1 MDEGK
6 VAVRYSKALLSLAKE
21 QGVISSVI
29 VDVKTLEQLLDTFPR
44 LNEVLVSPVVST
56 EEKHKLF
63 KQVFEPSFNPLTYGF
78 LNLLLTNKREAYLKR
93 ITRCFMESYRK
104 EEGFKAAKLTSVI
117 ELDKATLEKF
127 STLIQKHFNTKVDL
141 TVAIDKSL
149 IGGFILDIE
158 DQRIDASIA
167 SKFRRLK
174 RELLESQS

>member
-78 LNLLLTNKREAYLKR
+78 LNLL
-93 ITRCFMESYRK
+93 
-104 EEGFKAAKLTSVI
+104 
-117 ELDKATLEKF
+117 
-127 STLIQKHFNTKVDL
+127 
-141 TVAIDKSL
+141 
-149 IGGFILDIE
+149 
-158 DQRIDASIA
+158 
-167 SKFRRLK
+167 
-174 RELLESQS
+174 

>member
-21 QGVISSVI
+21 QGVIALVI
-29 VDVKTLEQLLDTFPR
+29 ADVKTLEQLFDTFPR
-44 LNEVLVSPVVST
+44 LNEVLVSPVVSM
-56 EEKHKLF
+56 EEKHQLF

-93 ITRCFMESYRK
+93 IIRYFMESYRK

-117 ELDKATLEKF
+117 ELDTATLEKF
-127 STLIQKHFNTKVDL
+127 SSLIQKHFNTKVDL
-141 TVAIDKSL
+141 TVSIDKSL